1 MSLEIIHG
9 DCLEVLPTLA
19 AGSVDCVVT
28 DPPYGMPSYEPPS
41 WHQGNRGTCTDV
53 TEQAWDAFSTNW
65 VGGAVRALSDDGSM
79 LAFCKVEDAGR
90 LRDAM
95 HLHGVAP
102 RHVLAWV
109 KTTPIPRGCRPT
121 YQSAFECIV
130 WGARPGAWFDR
141 PPDGRDR
148 WNVIEGPMVRSNTE
162 RTGHPTQKP
171 EWLMERIL
179 RRHCPPGGTVLDPF
193 LGSGTTLVAAAKL
206 GLNGIGIEREAEYVE
221 IARKRVAR
229 ATEQLRLEGST

>member
-1 MSLEIIHG
+1 VTLDIIHG
-9 DCLEVLPTLA
+9 DCLEVLPTLE

-28 DPPYGMPSYEPPS
+28 DPPYGLPSYEPPD
-41 WHQGNRGTCTDV
+41 WHEANRGTCTDV
-53 TEQAWDAFSTNW
+53 MKATWNTFSVAW
-65 VGGAVRALSDDGSM
+65 VGLAAQVLAADGQV

-90 LRDAM
+90 LRDA
-95 HLHGVAP
+95 LSVQGIGC
-102 RHVLAWV
+102 RSVLAWV

-141 PPDGRDR
+141 PPDGRER

-171 EWLMERIL
+171 EWLMERLL
-179 RRHCPPGGTVLDPF
+179 RRHVPTGGTVLDPF

-206 GLNGIGIEREAEYVE
+206 GLNGIGIEREAEYVT
-221 IARKRVAR
+221 IARARVAN
-229 ATEQLRLEGST
+229 ATEQLRLEVSA